1 VATLGVFFDAN
12 VLYPS
17 GLRNFLMHL
26 ALTGLFHAHWSA
38 EVHEEWIR
46 NLLKN
51 RPDLT
56 VEKLAR
62 TRRLMDEAFPDA
74 LVTEYEHLIDSIM
87 LPDPD
92 DRHVVAAAFR
102 SGVRVIVTQN
112 LADFPDHVLGPFNM
126 EAQHPDDFVLALLD
140 VSAELV
146 LEAARNHRASLQNP
160 AKASYGASAVLSFL
174 GSRSNHLRG
183 REDLAVWG
191 A

>member
-1 VATLGVFFDAN
+1 
-12 VLYPS
+12 
-17 GLRNFLMHL
+17 MHL